1 MRNAL
6 TLLRNWFVAT
16 RPHTLSAGV
25 VPVLVGTAV
34 AVSGGAFEGHLLA
47 LVLVASILVQIG
59 ANLTDEFADH
69 DATAS
74 ARKYLAP
81 HKVIKRGLLSAG
93 AVRWGA
99 VVAFGAATLIG
110 VYLVWR
116 TGWPL
121 LVVCLVSLGV
131 AYGYS
136 AGPFPLGH
144 AALGEA
150 LVFVVMGPL
159 MVGATEY
166 VQRGA
171 VSGEGLWLSLS
182 VAALVTAILVVNNL
196 RDEAEDRAH
205 GRRTTVT
212 LFGALRVRAVYLVL
226 VVAAFL
232 VPLGPLALGLRTGW
246 MFLPWFTLP
255 LAAIVTRRVLIST
268 DRDLLHFCLRA
279 TSVLHLLFGLL
290 LALAVL
296 GDWAFR
302 GTP

>member
-6 TLLRNWFVAT
+6 KLARNWFSAA

-25 VPVLVGTAV
+25 VPVLVGAAV
-34 AVSGGAFEGHLLA
+34 AASGGAFDGRVLA
-47 LVLVASILVQIG
+47 LVLAASMLAQIG
-59 ANLTDEFADH
+59 ANLTDEYADH

-81 HKVIKRGLLSAG
+81 HKVIKRGLLSAA
-93 AVRWGA
+93 AVRGGA
-99 VVAFGAATLIG
+99 FAAFGGATLIG
-110 VYLVWR
+110 IYLVWL

-121 LVVCLVSLGV
+121 LVVCLVSLGA

-136 AGPFPLGH
+136 AGPYPLGN

-166 VQRGA
+166 VQRHA
-171 VSGEGLWLSLS
+171 VSAEGLWLSLS

-196 RDEAEDRAH
+196 RDEAEDRAY
-205 GRRTTVT
+205 GRNTTVT
-212 LFGALRVRAVYLVL
+212 LFGAPRMRLVYLVL

-232 VPLGPLALGLRTGW
+232 VPLAPLVLGLRTGW
-246 MFLPWFTLP
+246 MFLPWFALP
-255 LAAIVTRRVLIST
+255 LAVIVTRRVLIST
-268 DRDLLHFCLRA
+268 DRDMLHFCLRA

-302 GTP
+302 ATP